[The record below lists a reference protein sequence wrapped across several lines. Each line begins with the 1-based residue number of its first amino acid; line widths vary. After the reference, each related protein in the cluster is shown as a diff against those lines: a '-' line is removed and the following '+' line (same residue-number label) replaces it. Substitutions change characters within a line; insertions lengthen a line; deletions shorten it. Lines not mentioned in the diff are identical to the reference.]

1 MTTLHVLLAATDNYA
16 MPLAVTGHSM
26 LTHVPPD
33 RDVEIHVIEIG
44 ISQANRDRVDRVW
57 RTAHPRLRVV
67 WQTPDTQAFADLKVG
82 RYSQACLGRLLM
94 ESLFAEDVE
103 RVLYLDCDIIVQ
115 TNIAELWDIPIAGS
129 PIWAVRNAG
138 DNDFRDYV
146 LKKVPGIDAPEDS
159 GYFNTGV
166 LLINLPEWRAQD
178 IGRRALEML
187 RTHGDSFI
195 FPDQDALNAVMAGD
209 WGRLPMK
216 WNKQV
221 LRIGQPET
229 APFSLPGIVHFTS
242 RKPWEKDYAQRARMV
257 FHNAYLRSGWDP
269 KPKALMTV
277 ARLAGS
283 QLWTKKKGGL
293 MRRINK
299 VFAKKT

>member
-16 MPLAVTGHSM
+16 MPLAVAGHSM
-26 LTHVPPD
+26 LDHVGPD
-33 RDVEIHVIEIG
+33 RDVEIHVIDVG
-44 ISQANRDRVDRVW
+44 ISDANKARVEQVW
-57 RTAHPRLRVV
+57 RAAHSRLQVV
-67 WQTPDTQAFADLKVG
+67 WQVPDLQAFSDLNVG
-82 RYSQACLGRLLM
+82 RYSLACLGRLVM
-94 ESLFAEDVE
+94 ESLFADEVE

-115 TNIAELWDIPIAGS
+115 TDIAELWDIPIAGS

-138 DNDFRDYV
+138 DGDFKNYV
-146 LKKVPGIDAPEDS
+146 LKNVPGIDAPEDS
-159 GYFNTGV
+159 GYFNSGV

-178 IGRRALEML
+178 IGRSALAML
-187 RTHGDSFI
+187 RNHGDKFI
-195 FPDQDALNAVMAGD
+195 FPDQDSLNAVMAGS

-221 LRIGQPET
+221 LRIGQPEA
-229 APFSLPGIVHFTS
+229 APFATPGIVHFTS
-242 RKPWEKDYAQRARMV
+242 RKPWETSYAQRARMV

-277 ARLAGS
+277 ARLAGT

-293 MRRINK
+293 MRRINR
-299 VFAKKT
+299 VFPKKA